1 MRTVILEALLVA
13 IALWCNPSSAQQTGK
28 PDVRASQH
36 SQYPDSKSQGST
48 QRAAEPSAELQS
60 LSKALSGQWSLAVK
74 FESTQGNTSAGT
86 LPGEETWRSGPGGFT
101 LIEEERLPTSAG
113 DVFLLGIIWRDNRTK
128 RLQGMECNSQLPY
141 TCDLKGALSDIT
153 MTWDGRQFAIAEQE
167 THGGKK
173 SLWHEVW
180 SDITATSF
188 TQTGE
193 SEEPDGSRKRL
204 FTIHASRV
212 SDSGK

>member
-1 MRTVILEALLVA
+1 MRTLILEALLVA
-13 IALWCNPSSAQQTGK
+13 IVFCCNPSSAQQTGK
-28 PDVRASQH
+28 PDVPTSQH
-36 SQYPDSKSQGST
+36 SQNP
-48 QRAAEPSAELQS
+48 EPSAELQN
-60 LSKALSGQWSLAVK
+60 LSKALSGKWSLAVK
-74 FESTQGNTSAGT
+74 FESSPEMPNGARLQ
-86 LPGEETWRSGPGGFT
+86 GEETWRSGPGGFT
-101 LIEEERLPTSAG
+101 LIEEERLPTPAG

-141 TCDLKGALSDIT
+141 TCDLKGALRDIT

-188 TQTGE
+188 TQTGT
-193 SEEPDGSRKRL
+193 SEEPDGNRKRL
-204 FTIHASRV
+204 FTIHARRV